1 MEHIIVFEKSEKN
14 KEKNRCYSNDIGD
27 LYHQGD
33 MRSESPV
40 MNTRGHQIVKD
51 PTKNF
56 LLECLKFYLYAFYVQ
71 CDNLML
77 EK

>member
-1 MEHIIVFEKSEKN
+1 MS
-14 KEKNRCYSNDIGD
+14 RRYSNDIGD

-40 MNTRGHQIVKD
+40 MNTRGHQIIKD
-51 PTKNF
+51 PTKNV
-56 LLECLKFYLYAFYVQ
+56 LLECFKFYFYAFYVQ
-71 CDNLML
+71 CDNPML